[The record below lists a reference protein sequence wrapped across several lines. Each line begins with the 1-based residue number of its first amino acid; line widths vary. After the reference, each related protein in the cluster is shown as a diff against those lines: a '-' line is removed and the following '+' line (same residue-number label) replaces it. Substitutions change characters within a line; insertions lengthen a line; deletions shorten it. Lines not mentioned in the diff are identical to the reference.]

1 MMLGNETELVNTRA
15 KLRELQER
23 YEALRVD
30 EREDPRVRRLTMMS
44 LKRLIN
50 QLTEEITRF
59 ESRVHAAAKDA

>member
-1 MMLGNETELVNTRA
+1 MLENETELVNTRA

-23 YEALRVD
+23 YEVLRSD
-30 EREDPRVRRLTMMS
+30 LSGDARVRRLTMMS

-59 ESRVHAAAKDA
+59 ESRLPLV